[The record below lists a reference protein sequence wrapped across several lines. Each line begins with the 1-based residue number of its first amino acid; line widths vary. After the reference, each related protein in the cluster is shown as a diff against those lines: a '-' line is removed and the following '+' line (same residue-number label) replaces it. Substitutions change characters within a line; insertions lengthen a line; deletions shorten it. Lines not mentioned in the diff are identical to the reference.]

1 MSHLSFLKNST
12 VIFKAFMNHHLI
24 QYFIH
29 KRVCSDKKNHSK
41 ETISQVILSLTRK
54 KSMVEFWYFFSC
66 QTLFVNVANLGLQQ
80 SCSAIISDLRQMS
93 SRNVMLRKLMSQS
106 ESLNCIQ
113 MRHSG
118 SLTMETLYIDGQ
130 LILCLLLCSKISK
143 KVHFKYHVV

>member
-1 MSHLSFLKNST
+1 MPDST

-29 KRVCSDKKNHSK
+29 KTVCSDKKKSFKGNNFSSNFK
-41 ETISQVILSLTRK
+41 FNQK
-54 KSMVEFWYFFSC
+54 KSMVEFCYFFSC

-93 SRNVMLRKLMSQS
+93 SRNVMLCKLMSQS

-113 MRHSG
+113 MRRSG

-143 KVHFKYHVV
+143 KVHFKNHVVSWI

>member
-1 MSHLSFLKNST
+1 
-12 VIFKAFMNHHLI
+12 MNHHRI

-54 KSMVEFWYFFSC
+54 KSMVEFYYFFSC

-93 SRNVMLRKLMSQS
+93 SRNVMLCKLMSQS

-130 LILCLLLCSKISK
+130 LILCLPHVYYYDLKYPK
-143 KVHFKYHVV
+143 KCTSNIMWFDGFKKRF

>member
-1 MSHLSFLKNST
+1 
-12 VIFKAFMNHHLI
+12 MNHHLV

-29 KRVCSDKKNHSK
+29 KRVCSDEKKSFKGNNFSNNFK
-41 ETISQVILSLTRK
+41 FNQK
-54 KSMVEFWYFFSC
+54 KSMVEFCYFFSC

-93 SRNVMLRKLMSQS
+93 SRNVMLCKLMSQS

-118 SLTMETLYIDGQ
+118 SLTMEYGNITYIDGQ
-130 LILCLLLCSKISK
+130 LIQYVLYSKIQKSALLGE
-143 KVHFKYHVV
+143 VILIIEC